1 MGLVRV
7 LPAEGFADG
16 VRAYVADMVDNCS
29 PRSLR
34 VIRRQLALAP
44 LQSLSAAIELAET
57 EQAATIDTA
66 DRREGARAFLE
77 RRKPNFTGR

>member
-1 MGLVRV
+1 VRV
-7 LPAEGFADG
+7 LPAEGFADA
-16 VRAYVADMVDNCS
+16 VRAYVADVAANCS

-44 LQSLSAAIELAET
+44 LQSLSAAIDLAEA
-57 EQAATIDTA
+57 EQEATIDTE

-77 RRKPNFTGR
+77 RRPARFTGR